1 MPPNVLFIV
10 IDQIRA
16 DLLFG
21 GLAGHIR
28 LPALRRLMDEAVSFA
43 RHYSVANPCGPSRT
57 SMLTGRYAMNHRS
70 VRNGAPLAH
79 DTPNL
84 ARELRKAGYHPLL
97 FGYTDTTRDPRR
109 HPARDPLLT
118 TYETEM
124 PGFEVVTEMRMEE
137 NRAWLAY
144 LHSRGYILPRGE
156 EIWKP
161 AGDHIAAPAF
171 YRAEDSDTAF
181 LTDCCLNALAVR
193 RDQRWCAHLTYLRPH
208 PPLVAPA
215 PYNRMYDPSALPLPD
230 RPHARAEEAAL
241 HPYLEP
247 LLEKDHARNTVV
259 GFPDLGDDMD
269 TVQQLRALY
278 FGLAS
283 EVDAHVGRV
292 LQWLKDSGQWDDTM
306 VIVCGDH
313 GEMLGDRHCWGK
325 RAPFAAA
332 YHVPLIVRMPGGAQG
347 VRVDAPTESTDILPT
362 ILQAVGLEV
371 PHWADGASLMPFLH
385 GETPEGWRDT
395 SYSELDFGNPVAPT
409 LWQTELGLPVEQA
422 NLAILREGGWTL
434 VHFNGGLP
442 PLLLSDADGQ
452 ARDHA
457 AEPAQAGTLLRLTR
471 RLLDHRMRFA
481 DRGLSHWM
489 ITPEGPK
496 LGR

>member
-1 MPPNVLFIV
+1 MPPNVLFVV

-21 GLAGHIR
+21 ALADHIA
-28 LPALRRLMDEAVSFA
+28 LPALRGLMDEAVSFTN
-43 RHYSVANPCGPSRT
+43 HHSVANPCGPSRT

-79 DTPNL
+79 ETPNL
-84 ARELRKAGYHPLL
+84 ARELRKGGYHPLL

-109 HPARDPLLT
+109 HPPQDPLMR

-137 NRAWLAY
+137 NRAWLAH
-144 LHSRGYILPRGE
+144 LHAKGYDLPAGE
-156 EIWKP
+156 RVWHP

-181 LTDCCLNALAVR
+181 LTDACLASLAVR

-208 PPLVAPA
+208 PPFVAPA
-215 PYNRMYDPSALPLPD
+215 PYNTMYDPAALPLPV
-230 RPHARAEEAAL
+230 RPRSRAAEAAL
-241 HPYLEP
+241 HPYLGP
-247 LLEKDHARNTVV
+247 LLEKDHARGTVV
-259 GFPDLGDDMD
+259 GFPDLGDDMA

-283 EVDAHVGRV
+283 EVDAHLDRV
-292 LQWLKDSGQWDDTM
+292 LAWLKDSGQWSSTM

-325 RAPFAAA
+325 RAPFAAS
-332 YHVPLIVRMPGGAQG
+332 YHVPLIVRWPGGAGG
-347 VRVDAPTESTDILPT
+347 VRVTAPTESVDLLPT
-362 ILQAVGLEV
+362 ILEAVGLEA
-371 PHWADGASLMPFLH
+371 PHWADGRSLMPFLR
-385 GETPEGWRDT
+385 GAAPEGWRDT
-395 SYSELDFGNPVAPT
+395 TYSELDFGNPVAPT
-409 LWQTELGLPVEQA
+409 LWQTELGLGVAEA
-422 NLAILREGGWTL
+422 NLAILREGPWTL

-442 PLLLSDADGQ
+442 PLLLSEADGQ
-452 ARDHA
+452 AVNHA
-457 AEPAQAGTLLRLTR
+457 ADPGQAGLLLRLTR
-471 RLLDHRMRFA
+471 RLLDHRMRHA
-481 DRGLSHWM
+481 DRGLSDWM
-489 ITPEGPK
+489 ITPDGPK

>member
-1 MPPNVLFIV
+1 MLPKVLFVV

-21 GLAGHIR
+21 RLADHIE
-28 LPALRRLMDEAVSFA
+28 LPNLRRLMDEAVSFTN
-43 RHYSVANPCGPSRT
+43 HVSVANPCGPSRT

-84 ARELRKAGYHPLL
+84 ARELRKGGYHPLL

-109 HPARDPLLT
+109 HPPKDPLLA

-144 LHSRGYILPRGE
+144 LHSKGYRLPQSQ
-156 EIWKP
+156 EIWVP
-161 AGDHIAAPAF
+161 AGDRIAAPAF

-208 PPLVAPA
+208 PPFVAPA
-215 PYNRMYDPSALPLPD
+215 PYNEMYDPAGLPLPH
-230 RPHARAEEAAL
+230 RPFSREEEAAS
-241 HPYLEP
+241 HPYFGP
-247 LLEKDHARNTVV
+247 LLEKDHARQTVI
-259 GFPDLGDDMD
+259 GFPDLGDDID

-278 FGLAS
+278 FGLAT
-283 EVDAHVGRV
+283 EVDHHLGRI
-292 LQWLKDSGQWDDTM
+292 LDWLKHSGQWDDTL

-325 RAPFAAA
+325 RAPFAEA
-332 YHVPLIVRMPGGAQG
+332 YHVPLIVRMPGGRQG
-347 VRVDAPTESTDILPT
+347 LRVSAPTESVDLLPT
-362 ILQAVGLEV
+362 ILQAVGLEI
-371 PHWADGASLMPFLH
+371 PHFADGASLIPFLQ
-385 GETPEGWRDT
+385 GEEPEGWRDA
-395 SYSELDFGNPVAPT
+395 SYSELDFGNPVVPT
-409 LWQTELGLPVEQA
+409 LWQSKLGLSVEEA
-422 NLAILREGGWTL
+422 NLAILREGAWTL

-442 PLLLSDADGQ
+442 PLLLSDTDRQAADHSK
-452 ARDHA
+452 D
-457 AEPAQAGTLLRLTR
+457 PANSATLLRLTR
-471 RLLDHRMRFA
+471 RLLDHRMRHA
-481 DRGLSHWM
+481 DRGLSDWM

-496 LGR
+496 LRR